1 MDSVFKAVV
10 VILRTNQM
18 VGFFNLLIELRVF
31 LDFWLVS
38 TWMKYLW
45 ILMAVYY
52 KIKIRVL

>member
-38 TWMKYLW
+38 TWMKYL
-45 ILMAVYY
+45 
-52 KIKIRVL
+52 